1 MKLDSLC
8 GLCNSW
14 SWCGRPCPN
23 APVAQ
28 RKERPASNG
37 KVEGSNP
44 SGLTKYEKVK
54 AWRKSHPA
62 KYRSYMRSYMKAY
75 RERLKTTI

>member
-28 RKERPASNG
+28 GKERPASNG

-44 SGLTKYEKVK
+44 SGLTRQER
-54 AWRKSHPA
+54 WRKRNA
-62 KYRSYMRSYMKAY
+62 VKYRKHRREYMKRY
-75 RERLKTTI
+75 REKLKTTI